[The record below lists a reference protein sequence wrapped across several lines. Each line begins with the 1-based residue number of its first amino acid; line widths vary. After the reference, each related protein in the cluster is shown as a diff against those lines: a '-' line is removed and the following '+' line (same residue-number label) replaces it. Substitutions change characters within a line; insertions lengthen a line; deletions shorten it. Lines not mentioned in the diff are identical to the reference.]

1 MAAFDDKVTSAPGRQ
16 APSPARIGNQLGH
29 GLGRAG
35 MTGVGAAGGA
45 IAGNNVRATTKRL
58 WSATAST
65 SDSTMAARGP
75 SSARTSATSTSATG
89 AGSTPTTSAAPE
101 PAGVATSPGRIRVG
115 VGGWVYEPWRDNFY
129 PAGLARTRELEYLSR
144 RVTAIEINA
153 TYYRTQSAASFAKWR
168 DATPD
173 DFVFA
178 VKATR
183 YATNRRVLGEA
194 GESIER
200 FVASGLAELGP
211 KLGPIVWQFATT
223 KAFDADDFAAFLK
236 LLPARLGSTP
246 LRHVMEVRHPSFM
259 AAEYISLAR
268 RHGVATVFADSD
280 DYPSFSD
287 VTGDFVYARLMRCE
301 SACETGYPAPAI
313 AAWAERARTWRAG
326 GEAAGLPRVE
336 AAAARAAA
344 RDVFML
350 FISGAKERAPAA
362 AVATLAALGLSPP
375 AD

>member
-1 MAAFDDKVTSAPGRQ
+1 MRAEQRNAPW
-16 APSPARIGNQLGH
+16 PA
-29 GLGRAG
+29 
-35 MTGVGAAGGA
+35 
-45 IAGNNVRATTKRL
+45 
-58 WSATAST
+58 SAST
-65 SDSTMAARGP
+65 SPRQWQHADLRAQEPR
-75 SSARTSATSTSATG
+75 RHSATG
-89 AGSTPTTSAAPE
+89 SGSPPTASGAPE
-101 PAGVATSPGRIRVG
+101 TTAIATSSGRIRVG

-129 PAGLARTRELEYLSR
+129 PAGLAHTRELEYLSR

-153 TYYRTQSAASFAKWR
+153 TYYRTQTAASFAKWR

-223 KAFDADDFAAFLK
+223 KQFDADDFAAFLR
-236 LLPARLGSTP
+236 LLPARVGSTP
-246 LRHVMEVRHPSFM
+246 LRHVMEVRHPSFKS
-259 AAEYISLAR
+259 ADYVALAR

-280 DYPSFSD
+280 DYPSFAD

-301 SACETGYPAPAI
+301 SACETGYPGETI
-313 AAWAERARTWRAG
+313 AAWAERAQAWRAG
-326 GEAAGLPRVE
+326 REAAGLPRVE
-336 AAAARAAA
+336 AAGAPAAA
-344 RDVFML
+344 RDVFL
-350 FISGAKERAPAA
+350 FFISGAKERAPAA
-362 AVATLAALGLSPP
+362 AVATLAALGLTPP
-375 AD
+375 GA

>member
-1 MAAFDDKVTSAPGRQ
+1 
-16 APSPARIGNQLGH
+16 
-29 GLGRAG
+29 
-35 MTGVGAAGGA
+35 
-45 IAGNNVRATTKRL
+45 
-58 WSATAST
+58 
-65 SDSTMAARGP
+65 MAARGP

-89 AGSTPTTSAAPE
+89 SGSTPTASGGPD
-101 PAGVATSPGRIRVG
+101 PVAIARPPGRIRVG

-129 PAGLARTRELEYLSR
+129 PAGLAKTRELEYLSR

-153 TYYRTQSAASFAKWR
+153 TYYRSQSAASFAKWR

-200 FVASGLAELGP
+200 FLASGLTELGP

-223 KAFDADDFAAFLK
+223 KVFDLDDFAAFLA
-236 LLPARLGSTP
+236 LLPSRVGSTP
-246 LRHVMEVRHPSFM
+246 LRHAMEVRHPSFM
-259 AAEYISLAR
+259 VPQYVALAR
-268 RHGVATVFADSD
+268 RHGVATVYADSD
-280 DYPSFSD
+280 DYPSFAD

-301 SACETGYPAPAI
+301 SACDTGYPASTI
-313 AAWAERARTWRAG
+313 AEWAQRARTWRDG
-326 GEAAGLPRVE
+326 GEAAELSRVE
-336 AAAARAAA
+336 APGPSGDRAAGASAPA
-344 RDVFML
+344 RDVFMF

-362 AVATLAALGLSPP
+362 AVATLGALDLSPP
-375 AD
+375 GV

>member
-1 MAAFDDKVTSAPGRQ
+1 VCGPGGTI
-16 APSPARIGNQLGH
+16 AR
-29 GLGRAG
+29 
-35 MTGVGAAGGA
+35 
-45 IAGNNVRATTKRL
+45 NNVERNYKAVVPGT
-58 WSATAST
+58 ATAT
-65 SDSTMAARGP
+65 VSTMAARESSKAKASATATPAAASG
-75 SSARTSATSTSATG
+75 STRTASARPDPA
-89 AGSTPTTSAAPE
+89 SAAAA
-101 PAGVATSPGRIRVG
+101 PARIRVG

-129 PAGLARTRELEYLSR
+129 PAGLAHTRELEYLSR

-200 FVASGLAELGP
+200 FVSSGLVELGP

-223 KAFDADDFAAFLK
+223 KSFDADDFGAFLR
-236 LLPARLGSTP
+236 LLPARVGSTP

-259 AAEYISLAR
+259 APDYVELAR
-268 RHGVATVFADSD
+268 RHNVATVFADSD
-280 DYPSFSD
+280 DYPSFAD

-301 SACETGYPAPAI
+301 SACETGYPARAI
-313 AAWAERARTWRAG
+313 ADWAERARAWRSG
-326 GEAAGLPRVE
+326 GEAEGLPRI
-336 AAAARAAA
+336 APSPPPAPA
-344 RDVFML
+344 RDVFMF

-362 AVATLAALGLSPP
+362 AVATLAALGMTPP
-375 AD
+375 VD

>member
-1 MAAFDDKVTSAPGRQ
+1 
-16 APSPARIGNQLGH
+16 
-29 GLGRAG
+29 
-35 MTGVGAAGGA
+35 
-45 IAGNNVRATTKRL
+45 
-58 WSATAST
+58 
-65 SDSTMAARGP
+65 MAARGP
-75 SSARTSATSTSATG
+75 SSARTSATSTSAT
-89 AGSTPTTSAAPE
+89 ASNSTRTASAAPD
-101 PAGVATSPGRIRVG
+101 AAGRIRVG

-129 PAGLARTRELEYLSR
+129 PAGLAHSRELEYLSR

-183 YATNRRVLGEA
+183 YATNRRVLAEA

-200 FVASGLAELGP
+200 FVASGLAELGK

-223 KAFDADDFAAFLK
+223 KAFDAEDFAAFLK
-236 LLPARLGSTP
+236 LLPARVGSTR

-259 AAEYISLAR
+259 AADYIALAR

-280 DYPSFSD
+280 DYPSFAD

-301 SACETGYPAPAI
+301 SSCESGYPAPAI
-313 AAWAERARTWRAG
+313 ADWAERARTWRAG
-326 GEAAGLPRVE
+326 GEAAGLPRIEVD
-336 AAAARAAA
+336 AAPEAA
-344 RDVFML
+344 RDVFMF
-350 FISGAKERAPAA
+350 FISGAKERTPAA